1 MHQSTAKEQ
10 FHVHKYIFSI
20 PNETIPSLKETD
32 VTAKLSSLFGLI
44 LFVNLNLFSWY
55 TIT

>member
-10 FHVHKYIFSI
+10 FRIHKYIFSI

-32 VTAKLSSLFGLI
+32 VMAKLSSLLGLI
-44 LFVNLNLFSWY
+44 LFYQFKPF
-55 TIT
+55 